1 MTTAE
6 IPSVATPGPSRRPTA
21 FVARSLGITQG
32 QASTMVLALGMAAV
46 LTLGGLPPVLRNRGA
61 GEAAAPAASQAP
73 AESPA
78 PAPAVVDTPA
88 APAVDQPLPSDPGF
102 AAPAAAPTFD
112 TAEPAPFESDFG
124 GSSSERTPP
133 AAGEAEVFASV
144 AGASAPHGI
153 AVGDGAV
160 YVAAGAEVLT
170 FTEGGSAGRRFTV
183 PGKDVSLTGL
193 ALDGKGGLVALD
205 AASGRIQRIDLA
217 NGRQRTLATIVDL
230 PACQLVVAAVNGCEP
245 GVEDEQPLPKAATFD
260 GAGNLFVADAAQG
273 AIWRIPAGGG
283 QPTLFTSDAAYGSGD
298 GLAGIA
304 FRDGALLVASP
315 QALDAESAA
324 GGAVYRIAV
333 TREGKA
339 GERTLVARFLPN
351 ERPAGLAV
359 LPDGSMVVALRDA
372 GAVVLL
378 DPEGAEVARVEGP
391 AGDTPLE
398 APTGVALQGQTVL
411 VTTQAA
417 DKANWAVL
425 AVGVR

>member
-6 IPSVATPGPSRRPTA
+6 IPTVNAPGPSRRPTA
-21 FVARSLGITQG
+21 LVARSLGITQG

-61 GEAAAPAASQAP
+61 EGATPAASQAP
-73 AESPA
+73 AEA
-78 PAPAVVDTPA
+78 PAAEPTGGDAP
-88 APAVDQPLPSDPGF
+88 APAVDQPVASDPSF
-102 AAPAAAPTFD
+102 AAPASPTFD
-112 TAEPAPFESDFG
+112 SAEPTTFESDFG
-124 GSSSERTPP
+124 GSASERTAP

-144 AGASAPHGI
+144 AGAGAPHGI
-153 AVGDGAV
+153 AVGDDTV

-170 FTEGGSAGRRFTV
+170 YTEGGSAGRRFTV

-205 AASGRIQRIDLA
+205 ATSGRIQRIDLS
-217 NGRQRTLATIVDL
+217 NGRQRTFATLVDL
-230 PACQLVVAAVNGCEP
+230 PACQLLVAAVNGCEP
-245 GVEDEQPLPKAATFD
+245 GVEDEKPLPKAAAFD
-260 GAGNLFVADAAQG
+260 GAGNLYVADAAQG
-273 AIWRIPAGGG
+273 AIWRVPAGGG
-283 QPTLFTSDAAYGSGD
+283 QPALFTSDAAYGSGD

-304 FRDGALLVASP
+304 FRDGGLIVASP

-378 DPEGAEVARVEGP
+378 DPEGAEVLRVEGP
-391 AGDTPLE
+391 AGETPLE
-398 APTGVALQGQTVL
+398 APTGIALQGETVL